1 MVSSHLE
8 RGKIEDPSE
17 DELRLSDAV
26 LAAFCFQTRKSE
38 AEKQRTRRLRVN
50 AVYRA
55 FAELRKKYPNW
66 LQDMSF
72 TYGPADTVPI
82 SGALED
88 ILFDLGASG
97 IMSVENPRYAY
108 LKIPAFKL
116 DPIRKAI
123 TERRNKAEQG
133 ELRRLADEF
142 DQLYSEASR
151 KG

>member
-1 MVSSHLE
+1 MISSHLG
-8 RGKIEDPSE
+8 RGKVEDSSE

-26 LAAFCFQTRKSE
+26 LAAFCFQSGRGEGK
-38 AEKQRTRRLRVN
+38 KQRTRLRVN

-55 FAELRKKYPNW
+55 FAELRKKYPDW

-116 DPIRKAI
+116 ILIRKAI
-123 TERRNKAEQG
+123 TERRNEAEQG

-142 DQLYSEASR
+142 DQLYSKASR

>member
-1 MVSSHLE
+1 MISSHLKRDKVE
-8 RGKIEDPSE
+8 SPST

-38 AEKQRTRRLRVN
+38 GGKKRTRRLKVN

-55 FAELRKKYPNW
+55 FAELRQKYPAW
-66 LQDMSF
+66 LQDMRF
-72 TYGPADTVPI
+72 THGPADTVPI

-116 DPIRKAI
+116 EPIRKAI

-133 ELRRLADEF
+133 ELRRLADDF
-142 DQLYSEASR
+142 DQLYNKAPK